1 METATGLAAQ
11 VATNTVTTNIV
22 TTNIVTTNPA
32 APQTQIQIELMIGSI
47 LAETLGLG
55 GPKTILLVE
64 DEAFVREA
72 TAEALQSAG
81 YTVLIARSG
90 EEAIE
95 SYRRRAQP
103 VDLLL
108 ADVVMPGMSGY
119 ELAAEFLVLCPS
131 APVLLMSG
139 YVDELGLSTSSLYCK
154 TYVDCKT
161 YLGKPFSISS
171 LLNKVREALGE
182 NPLQSKPPADPHH

>member
-1 METATGLAAQ
+1 METTTGLATQ
-11 VATNTVTTNIV
+11 VATNIV
-22 TTNIVTTNPA
+22 TTNMA
-32 APQTQIQIELMIGSI
+32 APQTQVQIEIMIGSI
-47 LAETLGLG
+47 LAETREVG

-81 YTVLIARSG
+81 YTVLIARSAA
-90 EEAIE
+90 EAIE
-95 SYRRRAQP
+95 AYRRRAQP

-131 APVLLMSG
+131 APVVLMSG
-139 YVDELGLSTSSLYCK
+139 YVDELGLSTSSPYCK

-171 LLNKVREALGE
+171 LLNKVREALAE
-182 NPLQSKPPADPHH
+182 NSLQSKPPADPHH

>member
-1 METATGLAAQ
+1 METITGLAAQ
-11 VATNTVTTNIV
+11 VATNMV
-22 TTNIVTTNPA
+22 A
-32 APQTQIQIELMIGSI
+32 HQTQIQIEIMIGSI
-47 LAETLGLG
+47 LAETLEVG

-81 YTVLIARSG
+81 YTVLIARSAA
-90 EEAIE
+90 EAIE
-95 SYRRRAQP
+95 AYRRRAQP

-119 ELAAEFLVLCPS
+119 ELAGEFLALCPS
-131 APVLLMSG
+131 APVVLMSG
-139 YVDELGLSTSSLYCK
+139 YVDELGLSQSPYCR

-171 LLNKVREALGE
+171 LLSKVREALGG
-182 NPLQSKPPADPHH
+182 NSLQSKPSADPHH